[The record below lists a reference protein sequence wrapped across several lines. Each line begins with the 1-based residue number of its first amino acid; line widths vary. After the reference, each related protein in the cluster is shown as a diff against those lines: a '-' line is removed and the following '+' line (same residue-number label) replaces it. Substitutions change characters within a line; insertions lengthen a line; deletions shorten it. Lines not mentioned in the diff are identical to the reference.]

1 MTGIRF
7 AYRTP
12 NVSSSKKS
20 VYRCDEYVLRRSTVL
35 TFFFF
40 FCSVYILA
48 YSSVNKPG
56 CSYEPL
62 HLRFMC

>member
-7 AYRTP
+7 AYRTL

-20 VYRCDEYVLRRSTVL
+20 VYRCNEYVLRRSTVL

-40 FCSVYILA
+40 FFFDQFIFWHTVL
-48 YSSVNKPG
+48 
-56 CSYEPL
+56 
-62 HLRFMC
+62 

>member
-7 AYRTP
+7 AYRTL

-40 FCSVYILA
+40 FFLISL
-48 YSSVNKPG
+48 YSG
-56 CSYEPL
+56 IQFCEQAWL
-62 HLRFMC
+62 